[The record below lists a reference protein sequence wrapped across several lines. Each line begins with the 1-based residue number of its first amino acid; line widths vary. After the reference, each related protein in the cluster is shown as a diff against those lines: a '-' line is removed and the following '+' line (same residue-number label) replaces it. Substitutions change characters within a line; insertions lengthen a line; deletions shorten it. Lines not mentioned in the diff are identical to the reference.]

1 VKQDVN
7 NRIGVFLC
15 SGCSIGD
22 RLNIDSLRDISSIE
36 EQVVLSEVHPFLC
49 HADCRKEISDAI
61 AEHKLDKVVIGACSP
76 RVKRKELFFD
86 SIHTERVNLRE
97 QVAWCHSSGDE
108 DTQMLAEDCMRMG
121 IARAR
126 TTGIPDPEI
135 KPELTTDILIVGG
148 GITGMS
154 AAIESAKA
162 GYHVFLVEREETL
175 GGQAA
180 LLYKQIPAQSPY
192 GQLAKPI
199 VHQIIDETESEQG
212 IEILRSTTV
221 KSISGQP
228 GEFNILLSGK
238 GTKKQIKAASI
249 IMATGWKPY
258 DANRLT
264 EYAYGKNPNVITNHE
279 LEKMVDGST
288 ILRPSDKKPVQRAL
302 FIQCAGSRDKNHLP
316 YCSTYCCGTSLKQA
330 KYFREMNPDSQ
341 VFIIYR
347 DIRAFGT
354 IEFFYKE
361 VQKDEG
367 IFMTK
372 GVVSGVL
379 GSENELVVEVK
390 ESLIDDLFRVNV
402 DLVVLATG
410 MVPNDAEDLN
420 LTYRLGKGLPGLKY
434 DFPDSHF
441 ICFPYETRRTGIY
454 AAGNLRTPG
463 FIPMCMED
471 AAGAAMKAI
480 QCAELTREGKSVH
493 PRTGDRSYPEL
504 FMQRCTDCKRCTEEC
519 PFGSYDETEKGTP
532 LSNPNRCRRC
542 GICVGSCPE
551 RIISFQDFSIHSV
564 SSMIKAIEVP
574 DELEEKPRVLAFVCE
589 NDAYPA
595 FDMAGIQRL
604 EYSTFLR
611 IIPVRCIGSVNPV
624 WISDALSNGFD
635 GILLIGC
642 KPGENYQCHYIQG
655 SELMETRGEN
665 IRETLQTMM
674 LEPERIRTEFL
685 EINEYYRIPDIVNG
699 FLEEIET
706 MGPNPFKGL

>member
-1 VKQDVN
+1 VKQDIN

-390 ESLIDDLFRVNV
+390 ELSLIHISEPTR
-402 DLVVLATG
+402 
-410 MVPNDAEDLN
+410 
-420 LTYRLGKGLPGLKY
+420 
-434 DFPDSHF
+434 
-441 ICFPYETRRTGIY
+441 PY
-454 AAGNLRTPG
+454 
-463 FIPMCMED
+463 
-471 AAGAAMKAI
+471 
-480 QCAELTREGKSVH
+480 
-493 PRTGDRSYPEL
+493 
-504 FMQRCTDCKRCTEEC
+504 
-519 PFGSYDETEKGTP
+519 
-532 LSNPNRCRRC
+532 
-542 GICVGSCPE
+542 
-551 RIISFQDFSIHSV
+551 
-564 SSMIKAIEVP
+564 
-574 DELEEKPRVLAFVCE
+574 
-589 NDAYPA
+589 
-595 FDMAGIQRL
+595 
-604 EYSTFLR
+604 
-611 IIPVRCIGSVNPV
+611 
-624 WISDALSNGFD
+624 
-635 GILLIGC
+635 
-642 KPGENYQCHYIQG
+642 
-655 SELMETRGEN
+655 
-665 IRETLQTMM
+665 
-674 LEPERIRTEFL
+674 
-685 EINEYYRIPDIVNG
+685 
-699 FLEEIET
+699 
-706 MGPNPFKGL
+706 